1 MKIIK
6 KIILFVLTL
15 ILLDL
20 SLALMINCTFKYIIV
35 KDILIESLKSNNEN
49 ITSNIQNEE
58 LVKSNNEILYEIL
71 QDKKVQDIANE
82 YLEEIIDILS
92 TEEDIELDTQDIQK
106 EVIEYLKNNKE
117 ELSKKVGINIT
128 DEMIDQAEKQM
139 NDIDTKKSLEQQIS
153 NAKNNMPKEGKKL
166 LKVYKFVVS
175 EKLRIILIVSM
186 IIDILLII
194 LLKHSYY
201 KWLKSTSIAIIS
213 SGLVSL
219 MSSLLIKLVIGHF
232 TTVSIKVSTLQIAGL
247 TTLVIGILLFII
259 YFIINNVNKE
269 KTNEISKVS

>member
-20 SLALMINCTFKYIIV
+20 SLALMINCTFKDIIV

-128 DEMIDQAEKQM
+128 DEMINQAEKQM

-186 IIDILLII
+186 IIDIILII

-213 SGLVSL
+213 SGLVAL